1 MFDADHHEQAFYQ
14 RDRASTADDGHWQGE
29 VLCRLKNGAVLPL
42 LMSVACV
49 RNAAGKTVQYISI
62 MSDLSEQKN
71 QAARIEQL
79 AFYDELTGLPNRA
92 LFMDRPKQ
100 IEIGR
105 AHVRNP
111 VNNP

>member
-1 MFDADHHEQAFYQ
+1 
-14 RDRASTADDGHWQGE
+14 
-29 VLCRLKNGAVLPL
+29 
-42 LMSVACV
+42 MSVACV

-92 LFMDRPKQ
+92 LFMDRLKQ
-100 IEIGR
+100 IVATAHRKNQHGAMLFLDLDRFKEIHDKIGR
-105 AHVRNP
+105 ASCRERECKYV
-111 VNNP
+111 

>member
-1 MFDADHHEQAFYQ
+1 M
-14 RDRASTADDGHWQGE
+14 
-29 VLCRLKNGAVLPL
+29 CRCKNGAVLPL

-92 LFMDRPKQ
+92 LFMDRLKQ
-100 IEIGR
+100 IVAT
-105 AHVRNP
+105 AHRKNQ
-111 VNNP
+111 NGAMLFMDREDRKSTRLKSSH